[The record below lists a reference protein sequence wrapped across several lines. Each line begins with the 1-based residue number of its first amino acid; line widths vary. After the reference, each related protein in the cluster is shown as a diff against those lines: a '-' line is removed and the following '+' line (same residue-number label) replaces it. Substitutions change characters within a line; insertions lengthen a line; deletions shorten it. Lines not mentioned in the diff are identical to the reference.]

1 MKEKNSMKDVENEK
15 KTKVAPKHS
24 HAGHRE
30 RLKNRVLK
38 HGFDSLYDHE
48 VLELMLFYAIPRRDT
63 NQLAHE
69 LIEQFG
75 SLRRLMEADV
85 DQICECNGMGES
97 SALLIKTSMEMA
109 RRYCLADDKPI
120 YYYDSLKKVVQF
132 LHKLYFGLSKEQ
144 TYALLFDSKMKLL
157 DVIKIGE
164 GTVNASP
171 VNVRFLLDGIVRKK
185 AVSVILAHNHPDG
198 ILVPSYDDMA
208 TTRQLYDLLR
218 QVSVS
223 LLEHIIICG
232 KEAYP
237 IMHYSGQYDMEQ
249 LCEDAFGEEFFHRFF
264 RS

>member
-1 MKEKNSMKDVENEK
+1 MTDAENEK
-15 KTKVAPKHS
+15 MTKVKPKHS

-30 RLKNRVLK
+30 RLKQRVLK
-38 HGFDSLYDHE
+38 HGFSALYNHE
-48 VLELMLFYAIPRRDT
+48 LLELMLFYAIPRRDT

-97 SALLIKTSMEMA
+97 SALLIKVAMEMA
-109 RRYCLADDKPI
+109 RRYDSDDDKPLS
-120 YYYDSLKKVVQF
+120 YYDSLKKVVQL
-132 LHKLYFGLSKEQ
+132 LHKIYYGQSKEQ
-144 TYALLFDSKMKLL
+144 SYALLFDNRMKLL

-164 GTVNASP
+164 GTINASP

-185 AVSVILAHNHPDG
+185 ATAVILAHNHPDG
-198 ILVPSYDDMA
+198 ILVPSHEDMT

-218 QVSVS
+218 QISIS
-223 LLEHIIICG
+223 LLEHIIVCG

-237 IMHYSGQYDMEQ
+237 IMHYSGYYDMEQ
-249 LCEDAFGEEFFHRFF
+249 LCEDTFGEEFFHRFF